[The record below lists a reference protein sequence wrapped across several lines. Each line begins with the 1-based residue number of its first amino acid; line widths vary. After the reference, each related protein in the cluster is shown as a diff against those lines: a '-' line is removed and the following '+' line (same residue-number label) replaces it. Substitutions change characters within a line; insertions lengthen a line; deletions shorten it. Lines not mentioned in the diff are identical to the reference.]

1 MSYRATNAKK
11 TYPTLDVEQDAVDA
25 VLDALIQF
33 SHDSFDDVFEMPC
46 RAGERSPADTLAFIL
61 QTVVDRFQAK
71 RRDNSPLQ
79 EGVSVFRGTPSQE
92 DNNGTAG
99 NEPSVLGRPTRVDR
113 AGSITD
119 EEGNVENLEN
129 PSSQAILRSPYPP
142 SPQFRGQ
149 SSDDDTVL
157 NPVLRTS
164 SSPTL
169 SSPSSN
175 DNDTGLSPSPRPFTF
190 TMVPPISS
198 DNHNPG
204 LSPVPEFPIPIDR
217 WVVERPTMTPCYS
230 CGQHRFIS
238 NPPTFEPPRRVYNLP
253 VYNPPVSPRAI
264 SPPPY
269 RPSGGYVY
277 QSQPMGMPPSPGIP
291 DGLDS
296 YVPYWAFTPRQ

>member
-1 MSYRATNAKK
+1 M
-11 TYPTLDVEQDAVDA
+11 P
-25 VLDALIQF
+25 ALE
-33 SHDSFDDVFEMPC
+33 D
-46 RAGERSPADTLAFIL
+46 
-61 QTVVDRFQAK
+61 
-71 RRDNSPLQ
+71 
-79 EGVSVFRGTPSQE
+79 TPSQE
-92 DNNGTAG
+92 DKNGAAG

-129 PSSQAILRSPYPP
+129 PSSQAILRCPYPP

-157 NPVLRTS
+157 NPVLRTP

-169 SSPSSN
+169 SSPSSH
-175 DNDTGLSPSPRPFTF
+175 DNNTELSPPLRPSAFA
-190 TMVPPISS
+190 MPPPISS
-198 DNHNPG
+198 DDHNPE
-204 LSPVPEFPIPIDR
+204 LSPVPEFPSSPTIPIASSH
-217 WVVERPTMTPCYS
+217 ERFPCYA

-238 NPPTFEPPRRVYNLP
+238 NPPTFELLRRVYPEYNLP

-291 DGLDS
+291 YGLDS
-296 YVPYWAFTPRQ
+296 YVPYWASTPRQ